1 MDSFPAS
8 QHIRR
13 RCSCMFLSYGN
24 DLHNLTNTSYET
36 DGRKGSLPDH
46 NQRTFILKRS
56 FTFNDLTLIRQW
68 KDWQDRWKND
78 KKLLYQRNRSTYNA
92 LCLKGDFLTTK
103 SSDFLSSGQ
112 AAVNDID
119 VLDCRHGQFD
129 QQVVNQ
135 SAYLLEADFKKRK
148 EILSSSEHNVSNY
161 LTNLKRYDAFSDS
174 FGKNINGQAEEDNG
188 ICSCNN
194 K

>member
-8 QHIRR
+8 QRIRR
-13 RCSCMFLSYGN
+13 RCSCIFLSYGN
-24 DLHNLTNTSYET
+24 DLHNLTSTSYET

-78 KKLLYQRNRSTYNA
+78 KKSLYQHNRSTYHA
-92 LCLKGDFLTTK
+92 LSLKGDFSTNMP
-103 SSDFLSSGQ
+103 SDFLSSSL
-112 AAVNDID
+112 AVVNDAD
-119 VLDCRHGQFD
+119 VLDCQHGQFD
-129 QQVVNQ
+129 QQSINQ
-135 SAYLLEADFKKRK
+135 EGYLLEVDFKKQK
-148 EILSSSEHNVSNY
+148 EISSKDEHYFSNDQTSLKGDVALS
-161 LTNLKRYDAFSDS
+161 DF
-174 FGKNINGQAEEDNG
+174 FGKNLNSQVAEDNG